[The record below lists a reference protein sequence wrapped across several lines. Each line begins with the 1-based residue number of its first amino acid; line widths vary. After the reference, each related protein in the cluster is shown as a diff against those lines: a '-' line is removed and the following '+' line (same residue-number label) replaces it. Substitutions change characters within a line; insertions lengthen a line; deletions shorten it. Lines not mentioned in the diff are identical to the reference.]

1 MEKIVVS
8 KEGVTK
14 LLKGLKHPSKAL
26 GPDALHPRVLI
37 ELATSS
43 NRTGNRVRPS
53 IFPSLNSQLIQVKSL
68 KNGL

>member
-26 GPDALHPRVLI
+26 VPDALHPRVLI
-37 ELATSS
+37 ELATELDPVFSHLS
-43 NRTGNRVRPS
+43 TVN
-53 IFPSLNSQLIQVKSL
+53 
-68 KNGL
+68 